1 MSCQERKEKQD
12 DLSFGLSF
20 SSVPVVG
27 VLPGRLGWCC
37 IDSPASVTWRSSK
50 WPSPPGAPRTETE
63 CHSTTGGNNESWQP
77 QKPVSE
83 RRDYE
88 DKTRKIQRL
97 SVVIAAPDFDVHIM
111 LGKGKTFAFFKCIQR
126 NMTLGM
132 WPTQSIRMWRPENE
146 IQYPLSLSGI
156 VDFSA
161 KLVQIATKCVFAYWF
176 KLMNYLLFFFT

>member
-77 QKPVSE
+77 QKPVSK

-88 DKTRKIQRL
+88 DKTGKIQRL

-111 LGKGKTFAFFKCIQR
+111 FIGKKAEHLPFLSASSRIWHWVCGQPKASVCDD
-126 NMTLGM
+126 
-132 WPTQSIRMWRPENE
+132 PRMRFNIHYLCLE
-146 IQYPLSLSGI
+146 LLT
-156 VDFSA
+156 SA
-161 KLVQIATKCVFAYWF
+161 L
-176 KLMNYLLFFFT
+176 N